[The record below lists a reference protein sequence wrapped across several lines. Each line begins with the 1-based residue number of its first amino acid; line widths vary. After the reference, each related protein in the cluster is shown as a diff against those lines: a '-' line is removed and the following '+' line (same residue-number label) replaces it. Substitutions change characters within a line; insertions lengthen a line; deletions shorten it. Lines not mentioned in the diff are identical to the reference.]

1 MTYANFNNKVRGAD
15 NRSQV
20 FLARSTDGGAS
31 YSNPAL
37 VGDYDE
43 LPDCQAT
50 QGQDAGRAC
59 VPERGASK
67 NSYFRAS
74 QSPIGAVDPTNPKR
88 VLVTYGSYLNRNSNE
103 GTGCT
108 PTGLSALGLNTYRGA
123 KDGGSNNDI
132 IVSTSTDGAK
142 TFSGGAI
149 DPRMM
154 PVVTTDNKQAKTSQ
168 FWQNSA
174 FAPDGTF
181 VVAYYDR
188 QYGNDETTGYS
199 DISLST
205 SMPPPTQF
213 LGTFIGDYM
222 GLAVTASAAHPL
234 WTDTRTVDGFLCP
247 GTAAPGTPPRV
258 CTGSAANA
266 PIANDQD
273 AFSQR
278 LPLKAG

>member
-123 KDGGSNNDI
+123 KDGGCNNDI

-188 QYGNDETTGYS
+188 QYAMTRRPATPTSACRPRPTVRPTPTAGSRRARCRHRPNSSAPSSGTTW
-199 DISLST
+199 
-205 SMPPPTQF
+205 
-213 LGTFIGDYM
+213 
-222 GLAVTASAAHPL
+222 A
-234 WTDTRTVDGFLCP
+234 WR
-247 GTAAPGTPPRV
+247 
-258 CTGSAANA
+258 
-266 PIANDQD
+266 
-273 AFSQR
+273 
-278 LPLKAG
+278 